1 MRAVESTFPNEL
13 ARTVNEL
20 GVRQARLQTQAST
33 GQRIRNP
40 EDDPSAFRNV
50 LELQGSLQQLGQYS
64 DNIQK
69 LRDRSSASYDAVSQ
83 LKRVNDRASEIA
95 TAAVSIRT
103 ADDYAAYASEVNQLI
118 ESALGLA
125 NSKLHGESLFSAS
138 SGSPLSFQATRDGDG
153 AISKVTYTGNASV
166 RNVEIAEGVTAK
178 MDILGANTSDDSG
191 PRGLLLDKRAGID
204 VFGHLIAL
212 RDALQ
217 AGDQT
222 AITTAAEGLAKD
234 ETGYI
239 QSFAEIG
246 ADQGRLESAGRQN
259 DSMAVSL
266 NQMISQESDVDL
278 AKTLVELN
286 QLQAA
291 YSAALQSAGKILRL
305 SLLDYI

>member
-1 MRAVESTFPNEL
+1 MWTPRGNSGALRFLKNQVVKFRSSNLFGCGSEKESEDLWICDGKIIDAKARFWL
-13 ARTVNEL
+13 AREHKEFAADVEVDCSGL
-20 GVRQARLQTQAST
+20 CICPGF
-33 GQRIRNP
+33 I
-40 EDDPSAFRNV
+40 DW
-50 LELQGSLQQLGQYS
+50 QL
-64 DNIQK
+64 
-69 LRDRSSASYDAVSQ
+69 
-83 LKRVNDRASEIA
+83 
-95 TAAVSIRT
+95 
-103 ADDYAAYASEVNQLI
+103 
-118 ESALGLA
+118 
-125 NSKLHGESLFSAS
+125 
-138 SGSPLSFQATRDGDG
+138 
-153 AISKVTYTGNASV
+153 SKVTYTGNASV
-166 RNVEIAEGVTAK
+166 RNVEIAEGVTAR
-178 MDILGANTSDDSG
+178 MDILGANTSNDSG

-212 RDALQ
+212 RDALH

-278 AKTLVELN
+278 AQTLVELN

>member
-13 ARTVNEL
+13 ARTVSEL

-64 DNIQK
+64 DNVQK
-69 LRDRSSASYDAVSQ
+69 LQDRSSASYDAVSQ

-103 ADDYAAYASEVNQLI
+103 ADDYAAYAAEVNQLI

-125 NSKLHGESLFSAS
+125 NSKLHGESLFSGT
-138 SGSPLSFQATRDGDG
+138 SGSPLAFQATRDGDG
-153 AISKVTYTGNASV
+153 DISQVTYTGNASV
-166 RNVEIAEGVTAK
+166 RNVEISEGVTAK
-178 MDILGANTSDDSG
+178 MDILGANTSDSSG
-191 PRGLLLDKRAGID
+191 ARGLLLDKRAGID

-212 RDALQ
+212 RDALH
-217 AGDQT
+217 AGDQK
-222 AITTAAEGLAKD
+222 AISSAAEGLAKD

-259 DSMAVSL
+259 DAMAVSL

-278 AKTLVELN
+278 AQTLVELN